1 MDDARLFRRVVC
13 MPFPMIMLVA
23 LYRNVLGRDSTVDCS
38 FDVILTPWIMA
49 SMFSKR
55 MVNWSNPRQA
65 VLKQA
70 ITITLGNVARNT
82 AAGVCGD
89 WLVNWSFGLVIGHV
103 PLTACTVSLGFA
115 FIAGIINGKVNDDT
129 NGFRR
134 PKQISKWQPF
144 VLGLINVSD
153 VTILSISG
161 GGLVASSCGGAIG
174 YATVI
179 KTVAT
184 TNARFAITEVI
195 KEIVIRYSSQ
205 LNAEKV
211 CEE

>member
-1 MDDARLFRRVVC
+1 M
-13 MPFPMIMLVA
+13 
-23 LYRNVLGRDSTVDCS
+23 
-38 FDVILTPWIMA
+38 
-49 SMFSKR
+49 
-55 MVNWSNPRQA
+55 
-65 VLKQA
+65 
-70 ITITLGNVARNT
+70 
-82 AAGVCGD
+82 CGD

-115 FIAGIINGKVNDDT
+115 LIAGIITGKVNDDT

-161 GGLVASSCGGAIG
+161 GGLVASSCGGTIG

-195 KEIVIRYSSQ
+195 KERVIRYSSQ

>member
-1 MDDARLFRRVVC
+1 MC
-13 MPFPMIMLVA
+13 I
-23 LYRNVLGRDSTVDCS
+23 RD
-38 FDVILTPWIMA
+38 
-49 SMFSKR
+49 R
-55 MVNWSNPRQA
+55 
-65 VLKQA
+65 
-70 ITITLGNVARNT
+70 
-82 AAGVCGD
+82 
-89 WLVNWSFGLVIGHV
+89 
-103 PLTACTVSLGFA
+103 
-115 FIAGIINGKVNDDT
+115 VNDDT

-153 VTILSISG
+153 VLSISG
-161 GGLVASSCGGAIG
+161 GELVASSCGGVIG

-184 TNARFAITEVI
+184 TNAHFAITEVI
-195 KEIVIRYSSQ
+195 KKRVISYSSQ

>member
-38 FDVILTPWIMA
+38 FDVIFTPWIMA
-49 SMFSKR
+49 T
-55 MVNWSNPRQA
+55 
-65 VLKQA
+65 

-115 FIAGIINGKVNDDT
+115 LIAGIINGKVNDDT

-195 KEIVIRYSSQ
+195 KERVIRYSSQ